1 MKPIFGILIA
11 LFLLNACSNAAT
23 PFPASPSPVAVSTS
37 ATSLP
42 ATPAPVGATFVAT
55 SPSTTSSAAPGATA
69 TPPNS
74 VTPEPSA
81 TPTVFPTPFS
91 GTLKLV
97 ARDSF
102 RTSCE
107 FGAPF
112 AMPTK
117 GFDPVSFL
125 PTGDCFNGEI
135 GLFKIGGKT
144 YIAQSG
150 LFDAA
155 YTLTDVT
162 NPATPFIVGIWGL
175 GTETHTLDLKPF
187 RQGDKQYVGLALQR
201 SRQQPELPCGIVIVD
216 VTEVRQPKLVTT
228 LNGGVVGAPDPWCN
242 VHTFE
247 VDADAQGNANYLIVS
262 DVDTFSARAVDIR
275 DLQAPREVNFYHL
288 HAHPHSVPNQP
299 VLNYV
304 HDSYVAPDK
313 IYLAY
318 WLAGVVILD
327 KAKFEAGLP
336 QDPVIIKTTEDVAP
350 GGFHV
355 HLATPIGTNFL
366 MIQDELNADNGLRLL
381 DIRDPKN
388 PKTVWVEKN
397 PGGVNAPHNFVVR
410 DNLIFVGWYNDGI
423 KVFQYDVSNPDKPSV
438 ELVAFQEVRENKN
451 IARERYFDGVWG
463 VRIDEC
469 TLANAK
475 RTCVFASDMSTGLII
490 LALKP

>member
-1 MKPIFGILIA
+1 MKLIFGMLIA
-11 LFLLNACSNAAT
+11 LCVLNGCATATPAPNRLSTPLYQISAT
-23 PFPASPSPVAVSTS
+23 PFVV
-37 ATSLP
+37 
-42 ATPAPVGATFVAT
+42 TPAPVGATFVAT
-55 SPSTTSSAAPGATA
+55 SAANAPSATPGVAA
-69 TPPNS
+69 PPNS
-74 VTPEPSA
+74 VELQPTE

-91 GTLKLV
+91 GTLALV
-97 ARDSF
+97 ARSSF
-102 RTSCE
+102 RTSCDYDDP
-107 FGAPF
+107 FGLAS
-112 AMPTK
+112 K
-117 GFDPVSFL
+117 GFDPVAFL

-135 GLFKIGGKT
+135 GLFKIGDKT

-155 YTLTDVT
+155 YTLTEVT
-162 NPATPFIVGIWGL
+162 NPAVPQIIGIWGL
-175 GTETHTLDLKPF
+175 GQETHTLDIKPF
-187 RQGDKQYVGLALQR
+187 RQGDKYYLGLALQR
-201 SRQQPELPCGIVIVD
+201 SRQQQDLPCGIVIVD
-216 VTEVRQPKLVTT
+216 VTNVQQPKLVTT
-228 LNGGVVGAPDPWCN
+228 LNGRVVGAPDPWCN

-247 VDADAQGNANYLIVS
+247 VDTDAQGNANYLIVS

-288 HAHPHSVPNQP
+288 HAHPHTAPNQP

-327 KAKFEAGLP
+327 KGKFEAGMP
-336 QDPVIIKTTEDVAP
+336 QDPVIIKPIGNVAP

-355 HLATPIGTNFL
+355 HLATPLGNAFL

-388 PKTVWVEKN
+388 PKTVWVETN
-397 PGGVNAPHNFVVR
+397 PGGVNAPHNFVIR

-423 KVFQYDVSNPDKPSV
+423 KVYQYDIRNPDKPSV
-438 ELVAFQEVRENKN
+438 NLFAYQEVRANKN
-451 IARERYFDGVWG
+451 VTRERYFDGVWG

-475 RTCVFASDMSTGLII
+475 RTCVFASDMSTGLIV